1 MLHVVNDKSRSGTS
15 VPHGFQADIRRLP
28 KQIADPAYMSAYAG
42 ESARESGSAS
52 QKPYAHA
59 GHACE
64 SARHS
69 MGKTGPFRQFL
80 CSKQH
85 AKNNAQYAPLFENCP
100 PLRRSRSRKNPW
112 VSLWI
117 TAGGRVQCPHF
128 QPNIHIVLMFSH
140 SVKRFA
146 GGGHNLRAGGG
157 IIFASFER
165 RAACLTDAIFCASV
179 PSSCKPASPAD
190 GWLFERKAK
199 SLRDRCFSLRKNSA
213 LLGC

>member
-1 MLHVVNDKSRSGTS
+1 
-15 VPHGFQADIRRLP
+15 
-28 KQIADPAYMSAYAG
+28 MSAYAG

-140 SVKRFA
+140 SVKGFA
-146 GGGHNLRAGGG
+146 GGGHNLLAEVIFVGALRLQPFQNIVARRETGQPAGTGFQFILGRGVFPGLGIKGG
-157 IIFASFER
+157 FSPMVDGSAGL
-165 RAACLTDAIFCASV
+165 ACGTGMEGFPPLS
-179 PSSCKPASPAD
+179 KAD
-190 GWLFERKAK
+190 LV
-199 SLRDRCFSLRKNSA
+199 
-213 LLGC
+213 

>member
-1 MLHVVNDKSRSGTS
+1 
-15 VPHGFQADIRRLP
+15 
-28 KQIADPAYMSAYAG
+28 MSAYAG

-140 SVKRFA
+140 SVKGFA
-146 GGGHNLRAGGG
+146 GGGTNLLVRVSNIGYTQSAARKSREGWR
-157 IIFASFER
+157 FAKQIR
-165 RAACLTDAIFCASV
+165 PDLD
-179 PSSCKPASPAD
+179 
-190 GWLFERKAK
+190 
-199 SLRDRCFSLRKNSA
+199 
-213 LLGC
+213 

>member
-1 MLHVVNDKSRSGTS
+1 
-15 VPHGFQADIRRLP
+15 
-28 KQIADPAYMSAYAG
+28 MSAYAG

-140 SVKRFA
+140 SVKGFAGEGPNLLA
-146 GGGHNLRAGGG
+146 GGGLIFLMRGICRNDNARADFHKQAREWGKKG
-157 IIFASFER
+157 A
-165 RAACLTDAIFCASV
+165 L
-179 PSSCKPASPAD
+179 SPGQKCD
-190 GWLFERKAK
+190 SHR
-199 SLRDRCFSLRKNSA
+199 
-213 LLGC
+213 

>member
-1 MLHVVNDKSRSGTS
+1 MLHVVNDKSRPGTS
-15 VPHGFQADIRRLP
+15 IPHGFRLT
-28 KQIADPAYMSAYAG
+28 SA
-42 ESARESGSAS
+42 AS
-52 QKPYAHA
+52 QSLLPNPAICPRFSTFRGKTAALPHKNHFYAHA

-100 PLRRSRSRKNPW
+100 PLWRSRSRKNPW

-140 SVKRFA
+140 SVKGFA
-146 GGGHNLRAGGG
+146 GGGPNLLDAGNLPQ
-157 IIFASFER
+157 R
-165 RAACLTDAIFCASV
+165 
-179 PSSCKPASPAD
+179 
-190 GWLFERKAK
+190 
-199 SLRDRCFSLRKNSA
+199 
-213 LLGC
+213 

>member
-1 MLHVVNDKSRSGTS
+1 
-15 VPHGFQADIRRLP
+15 
-28 KQIADPAYMSAYAG
+28 MSAYAG
-42 ESARESGSAS
+42 KSARESGSAS

-140 SVKRFA
+140 SVKGFA
-146 GGGHNLRAGGG
+146 GGGPNLLDAGNCRNDNARADFHKQAREWGKTVQYPLDKNA
-157 IIFASFER
+157 IVSD
-165 RAACLTDAIFCASV
+165 DAQL
-179 PSSCKPASPAD
+179 SS
-190 GWLFERKAK
+190 R
-199 SLRDRCFSLRKNSA
+199 LRLARQ
-213 LLGC
+213 

>member
-1 MLHVVNDKSRSGTS
+1 
-15 VPHGFQADIRRLP
+15 
-28 KQIADPAYMSAYAG
+28 MSAYAG

-117 TAGGRVQCPHF
+117 TAEGVSSALTF
-128 QPNIHIVLMFSH
+128 SPNIHIVLMFSH
-140 SVKRFA
+140 SVKDSPE
-146 GGGHNLRAGGG
+146 GGLIFLMRG
-157 IIFASFER
+157 I
-165 RAACLTDAIFCASV
+165 AATIMPGSISTNRQEMGEKGYII
-179 PSSCKPASPAD
+179 P
-190 GWLFERKAK
+190 W
-199 SLRDRCFSLRKNSA
+199 RKNAIVTDDAQLSSRLRLA
-213 LLGC
+213 RQ

>member
-1 MLHVVNDKSRSGTS
+1 
-15 VPHGFQADIRRLP
+15 
-28 KQIADPAYMSAYAG
+28 MSAYAG

-69 MGKTGPFRQFL
+69 MGKAGPFRQFL

-100 PLRRSRSRKNPW
+100 PFRRSRSRKNPW

-140 SVKRFA
+140 SVKGFA
-146 GGGHNLRAGGG
+146 GGGPNLLVRVSNIGYTQSAARKSREGWR
-157 IIFASFER
+157 FAKQIR
-165 RAACLTDAIFCASV
+165 PDLD
-179 PSSCKPASPAD
+179 
-190 GWLFERKAK
+190 
-199 SLRDRCFSLRKNSA
+199 
-213 LLGC
+213 